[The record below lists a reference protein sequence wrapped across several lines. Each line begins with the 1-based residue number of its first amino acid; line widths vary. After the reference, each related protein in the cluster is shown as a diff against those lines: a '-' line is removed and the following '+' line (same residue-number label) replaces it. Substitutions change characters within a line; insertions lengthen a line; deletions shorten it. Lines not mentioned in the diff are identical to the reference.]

1 MTNLT
6 PEQLV
11 KELSKSFGNL
21 LDASM
26 HGLAHYANRDD
37 LFDEFPE
44 VLNTA
49 KEFLEKQEPVECEFE
64 TGDMF
69 CEDVDMYASAFDGK
83 LVESD
88 TDIELDVTL
97 LFKPNDGVYLSNTV
111 RFRPIGIG
119 GPATEF
125 YVFDG
130 GECLEFEDYARAVA
144 ADELED
150 VCEYDE
156 YGELIESDEFE
167 DKLDAR
173 KDKIYDNLP
182 RASVSDFDDIAF
194 NEVVLLDL
202 SK

>member
-26 HGLAHYANRDD
+26 HGLAHYANRED
-37 LFDEFPE
+37 LFNEFPE
-44 VLNTA
+44 VLNAA

-97 LFKPNDGVYLSNTV
+97 LFRPNDGVYISNTV

-125 YVFDG
+125 YVYDG
-130 GECLEFEDYARAVA
+130 GECMAFEDYAEPFVQEAIENNEGPYT
-144 ADELED
+144 DD
-150 VCEYDE
+150 YDYDE
-156 YGELIESDEFE
+156 ERYRIRDQIF
-167 DKLDAR
+167 
-173 KDKIYDNLP
+173 DNMTK
-182 RASVSDFDDIAF
+182 ASTSDFDDIAF
-194 NEVVLLDL
+194 NEVVLLDF

>member
-21 LDASM
+21 LDTSM
-26 HGLAHYANRDD
+26 HGLAHYANRED

-44 VLNTA
+44 VLNAA

-69 CEDVDMYASAFDGK
+69 CEDNDMYASAFDGK

-97 LFKPNDGVYLSNTV
+97 LFKPNDGVYISNTV

-125 YVFDG
+125 YVFEG
-130 GECLEFEDYARAVA
+130 GECLEFEDYAEPFVQEAIENNEGPYT
-144 ADELED
+144 DD
-150 VCEYDE
+150 YDYDE
-156 YGELIESDEFE
+156 ERYRIRDQIF
-167 DKLDAR
+167 
-173 KDKIYDNLP
+173 DNMTK
-182 RASVSDFDDIAF
+182 ASPSDFDDIAF

>member
-6 PEQLV
+6 PERLV

-26 HGLAHYANRDD
+26 HGLAHYANRED
-37 LFDEFPE
+37 LFNEFPE
-44 VLNTA
+44 VLNAA

-69 CEDVDMYASAFDGK
+69 CEDADMYASAFDGK

-97 LFKPNDGVYLSNTV
+97 LFRPNDGVYISNTV

-125 YVFDG
+125 YVYDG
-130 GECLEFEDYARAVA
+130 GECMEFEDYAEPFVQEAIENNEGPYT
-144 ADELED
+144 DD
-150 VCEYDE
+150 YDYDE
-156 YGELIESDEFE
+156 ERYRIRDQIF
-167 DKLDAR
+167 
-173 KDKIYDNLP
+173 DNMTK
-182 RASVSDFDDIAF
+182 ASPSDFDDIAF
-194 NEVVLLDL
+194 NEVVLLDF